1 MDAVSDGTDAN
12 CTYRGNECQ
21 QVLFSLTCEGY
32 MQETEL
38 ARAEVVLPSLNTPT
52 GEDMEQDSANREE
65 SSGLLLW
72 RQRYRRQTLYDQ

>member
-1 MDAVSDGTDAN
+1 
-12 CTYRGNECQ
+12 
-21 QVLFSLTCEGY
+21 